1 MSERSYQQE
10 VLDRY
15 ESSLLGVFGKPTR
28 ALVRGSG
35 SRVWDA
41 DGREYLDLLGGIAVN
56 SLGHAH
62 PRLAEAIAKQAGQ
75 LLHVSNFFT
84 TEQQVCLAESLLARA
99 AAPAG
104 SGVFFTNSGTE
115 ANEAALKI
123 ARRTGRTRLLALSDS
138 FHGRTLGAL
147 SLTAKEAYRAP
158 FAPLLESVDFVP
170 AGDVAALARELAAND
185 VAALFVEPIQGEAG
199 VQELSFEYLRAAREL
214 TAQAGTL
221 LVVDEVQT
229 GIGRTGDWFAHSAA
243 GIVPDVMTLA
253 KGLGGGFP
261 IGAVIAYGEA
271 NASLLTAG
279 QHGTTFGGNPLA
291 ATAGLTVLSV
301 IADEHLLENASLRG
315 QQFRRALATLPGVRE
330 VRGRGLLLGI
340 GLEADSAADI
350 VAAGLARP
358 ELGLILNAPRP
369 DTIRLAPALTISEAE
384 TSLACEALAELI
396 TDARK
401 EA

>member
-1 MSERSYQQE
+1 MSENIRQQD
-10 VLDRY
+10 LLSRY
-15 ESSLLGVFGKPTR
+15 EDSLLGVFGRPTR
-28 ALVRGSG
+28 VLTRGSG

-41 DGREYLDLLGGIAVN
+41 DGGEYLDLLGGIAVN

-62 PRLAEAIAKQAGQ
+62 PRLAQAIAHQASE

-84 TEQQVCLAESLLARA
+84 TEQQVSLAEGLLARA
-99 AAPAG
+99 QAPAG

-123 ARRTGRTRLLALSDS
+123 ARRTGRTRLLALCDS

-147 SLTAKEAYRAP
+147 SLTSKEAYRAP

-170 AGDVAALARELAAND
+170 AGDSEALARELAVGD
-185 VAALFVEPIQGEAG
+185 VAALFIEPIQGEAG
-199 VQELSFEYLRAAREL
+199 VQELSADYLRAARKL

-229 GIGRTGDWFAHSAA
+229 GIGRTGDWFAHTAA

-291 ATAGLTVLSV
+291 ACAGLTVLSV
-301 IADEHLLENASLRG
+301 IEDESLLENASLRG
-315 QQFRRALATLPGVRE
+315 QQFRRELSKLPGVSE
-330 VRGRGLLLGI
+330 VRGRGLLLGV
-340 GLEADSAADI
+340 GLAAQNAPEI
-350 VAAGLARP
+350 VAAGLERP
-358 ELGLILNAPRP
+358 GLGLILNAPRP
-369 DTIRLAPALTISEAE
+369 DTLRLAPALTISEEE
-384 TSLACEALAELI
+384 TKLACDVLAELVMNERQK
-396 TDARK
+396 A
-401 EA
+401 

>member
-123 ARRTGRTRLLALSDS
+123 ARRTGRTRLLALSGS

-199 VQELSFEYLRAAREL
+199 VQELSADYLRAAREL

-301 IADEHLLENASLRG
+301 IADEHLLENARLRG

>member
-123 ARRTGRTRLLALSDS
+123 ARRTGRTRLLALSGS

-185 VAALFVEPIQGEAG
+185 VATLFVEPIQGEAG
-199 VQELSFEYLRAAREL
+199 VQELSADYLRAAREL

-301 IADEHLLENASLRG
+301 IADEHLLENARLRG

>member
-84 TEQQVCLAESLLARA
+84 TEQQVCLAESLLTRA

-147 SLTAKEAYRAP
+147 SLTAKEAYRGP
-158 FAPLLESVDFVP
+158 FAPLLKSVDFVP

-199 VQELSFEYLRAAREL
+199 VQELSADYLRAAREL

-301 IADEHLLENASLRG
+301 IADEHLLENARLRG